1 MPRSTRPAHAPGAT
15 AVALIACVSS
25 PTMLASTAAA
35 QDAVQ
40 WRVDD
45 GGNGHWYAVRDT
57 DRQLA
62 FSTAMDLAASMGG
75 HLATI
80 HSLEEAMHV
89 YSVASDGSLYRHP
102 VVGPWIGA
110 SLEDGEWTWITGEPW
125 DFQYWYASNPDS
137 PPLEDRACLTNYPGT
152 EGQWNDLPQNGG
164 YSGDLITSSYVMEWS
179 ADCNDDG
186 IIDYGQILDG
196 TFADVDSN
204 GVPDPCEQ
212 PGGFDGILDVPA
224 EYATIQSAIDAA
236 PEGAVVRMAPGTFVE
251 NLVIGSRSIRL
262 VGSGAHQTV
271 LDGNATLPVVRVTD
285 VAELEIHNLRITN
298 GKRTGDQIL
307 GGGISAEGV
316 KLILIEDCLIDGNKS
331 DYQGGGLASMNVGM
345 TVVRRTIFTNN
356 LAGPN
361 GGCCGASGGA
371 AVIRGLGGGGPCL
384 GGSSALFE
392 DCLFVR
398 NLAQTNN
405 GLSSLGGAIQHTAA
419 QDGSLHVRRCIFY
432 GNTADYGTAI
442 SLATGCPTSV
452 GSVAIEASLVYGS
465 SGSTPA
471 IEGFDL
477 PCTIRD
483 SVICTEDGYPPVSIP
498 FDDGGG
504 NSIGGVCEFP
514 DCDRNGLVDLEQIL
528 EGTATDCN
536 GNFIPDECEL
546 NDIASFTESRTPTSV
561 ADFIEFD
568 VSAMSEAADVV
579 TLEVS
584 AVGDLATTSEFMFVY
599 LDDAQIGLAF
609 VADGA
614 SCAPVTNTFS
624 IPAAD
629 WNAAGADGSRLVRIS
644 GVNIAPDA
652 CSDPSTSIRVMV
664 PQPIVDCDANGVW
677 DACDIS
683 AGDASDLD
691 GNGVPDSCDP
701 DCDGD
706 GEPDGY
712 EIASGQDLDCNGNL
726 VPDAC
731 DLADGGSS
739 NDVDADGVPDECQ
752 PDCDAD
758 GLPDSWELSEGLAM
772 DCNANGHPDNC
783 DIAEGTSNDI
793 DSNGTPDECKDD
805 CNGNGVPDYWEIL
818 KGQVEDCDGNGI
830 PDPCDISAGTLADC
844 DLDGRWDECA
854 IDDGSVTDCNDNR
867 VPDACDIEGGTDE
880 DDNGNGTPDAC
891 EIATGDFNLDGCIDS
906 GDLGLLIALWGIQNP
921 PFGDLNG
928 DGVIAAADL
937 GLLIGN
943 WTPCP

>member
-1 MPRSTRPAHAPGAT
+1 
-15 AVALIACVSS
+15 
-25 PTMLASTAAA
+25 
-35 QDAVQ
+35 
-40 WRVDD
+40 
-45 GGNGHWYAVRDT
+45 
-57 DRQLA
+57 
-62 FSTAMDLAASMGG
+62 
-75 HLATI
+75 
-80 HSLEEAMHV
+80 
-89 YSVASDGSLYRHP
+89 
-102 VVGPWIGA
+102 
-110 SLEDGEWTWITGEPW
+110 
-125 DFQYWYASNPDS
+125 
-137 PPLEDRACLTNYPGT
+137 
-152 EGQWNDLPQNGG
+152 
-164 YSGDLITSSYVMEWS
+164 
-179 ADCNDDG
+179 
-186 IIDYGQILDG
+186 
-196 TFADVDSN
+196 
-204 GVPDPCEQ
+204 
-212 PGGFDGILDVPA
+212 
-224 EYATIQSAIDAA
+224 
-236 PEGAVVRMAPGTFVE
+236 
-251 NLVIGSRSIRL
+251 
-262 VGSGAHQTV
+262 
-271 LDGNATLPVVRVTD
+271 
-285 VAELEIHNLRITN
+285 
-298 GKRTGDQIL
+298 
-307 GGGISAEGV
+307 
-316 KLILIEDCLIDGNKS
+316 
-331 DYQGGGLASMNVGM
+331 
-345 TVVRRTIFTNN
+345 
-356 LAGPN
+356 
-361 GGCCGASGGA
+361 
-371 AVIRGLGGGGPCL
+371 
-384 GGSSALFE
+384 
-392 DCLFVR
+392 
-398 NLAQTNN
+398 
-405 GLSSLGGAIQHTAA
+405 
-419 QDGSLHVRRCIFY
+419 
-432 GNTADYGTAI
+432 
-442 SLATGCPTSV
+442 
-452 GSVAIEASLVYGS
+452 
-465 SGSTPA
+465 
-471 IEGFDL
+471 
-477 PCTIRD
+477 
-483 SVICTEDGYPPVSIP
+483 VICTEDGYPPVSIP

-528 EGTATDCN
+528 EGTAADCN
-536 GNFIPDECEL
+536 GNFIPDECDL
-546 NDIASFTESRTPTSV
+546 NDIASFSESRTPTSV

-568 VSAMSEAADVV
+568 VAGMSDAADVV

-652 CSDPSTSIRVMV
+652 CSDPSTSIRVVV
-664 PQPIVDCDANGVW
+664 PKPIVDCDANGVW

-683 AGDASDLD
+683 AGDAGDLD

-772 DCNANGHPDNC
+772 DCNDNQIPDNC
-783 DIAEGTSNDI
+783 DIAEGTSNDV

-805 CNGNGVPDYWEIL
+805 CNGNGIPDYWEIL